1 MPPRGDA
8 RANRPMAPADGD
20 NGCPSGALEAGG
32 ASSAGTE
39 LGKTVRLD
47 TASRPPPCF
56 ASPKVWNCEGFRM
69 LAVAQ
74 VGTGRGAGVRKPPGK
89 EPAGRSSV
97 AGRSMGILAS
107 RAGGARGG
115 GGGGRKERQGRGGEG
130 GGWGGDQP
138 PWGGGGRG
146 PAQRAPA

>member
-20 NGCPSGALEAGG
+20 QGCPSGALEAGG
-32 ASSAGTE
+32 AWSAGTGVGE
-39 LGKTVRLD
+39 TGRVDK
-47 TASRPPPCF
+47 ASRPPPCF
-56 ASPKVWNCEGFRM
+56 VSPKVWNCEGFRM

-97 AGRSMGILAS
+97 AGRSMAISAS
-107 RAGGARGG
+107 RTGVP
-115 GGGGRKERQGRGGEG
+115 RGGERVESK
-130 GGWGGDQP
+130 D
-138 PWGGGGRG
+138 R
-146 PAQRAPA
+146 QRW